1 MDQDLALARLRFMQR
16 LALALLVVA
25 AAVFVLA
32 RLYEPL
38 HPAIGYLRAFCEAAL
53 VGGLADWFAVTALFR
68 RPLGLPIPHTA
79 IIPEKK
85 DRLGEA
91 LGEFVERNFLSP
103 EVVAAKLAD
112 IDCADVLAGWLTDRT
127 RSHAIAGGLTGLLP
141 RLLDAVGEE
150 PMRHLF
156 REKLESALRR
166 VDLAPLAAELLDT
179 LTAQDRHQGLIDEL
193 VLQAERFLREAEP
206 DIRVRVRTKTAWL
219 WQKLGVDEKIADR
232 LIEAAEEALAEIG
245 RDPAH
250 AWRQRFTQLVR
261 DYIGTLRHSEEQRQR
276 AERLKQAVLSYPGL
290 GEYLGAVWDEVR
302 ARVRDDAARDDSR
315 IRANVEAT
323 LVWLGERLRAD
334 PAVRDAL
341 NSWMR
346 AVLTDLVRTRRN
358 EVAGLI
364 SGTVRRWD
372 ARTVSDKVERAI
384 GRDLQYIRINGT
396 LIGGL
401 VGVLLHAGSQVLGG

>member
-1 MDQDLALARLRFMQR
+1 M
-16 LALALLVVA
+16 
-25 AAVFVLA
+25 
-32 RLYEPL
+32 
-38 HPAIGYLRAFCEAAL
+38 
-53 VGGLADWFAVTALFR
+53 
-68 RPLGLPIPHTA
+68 
-79 IIPEKK
+79 
-85 DRLGEA
+85 
-91 LGEFVERNFLSP
+91 
-103 EVVAAKLAD
+103 
-112 IDCADVLAGWLTDRT
+112 
-127 RSHAIAGGLTGLLP
+127 
-141 RLLDAVGEE
+141 
-150 PMRHLF
+150 
-156 REKLESALRR
+156 
-166 VDLAPLAAELLDT
+166 AEG
-179 LTAQDRHQGLIDEL
+179 R
-193 VLQAERFLREAEP
+193 
-206 DIRVRVRTKTAWL
+206 
-219 WQKLGVDEKIADR
+219 VDEKIADR

-261 DYIGTLRHSEEQRQR
+261 DYITTLRHSEEQRQR

-290 GEYLGAVWDEVR
+290 GEYLGMVWDEVR

-334 PAVRDAL
+334 PAVREAL
-341 NSWMR
+341 NGWMR

-401 VGVLLHAGSQVLGG
+401 VGVLLHAASQVFSR

>member
-1 MDQDLALARLRFMQR
+1 MDQDLALVRLRAMQR

-25 AAVFVLA
+25 GVTFLLA
-32 RLYEPL
+32 LAYEPL
-38 HPAIGYLRAFCEAAL
+38 HPGVGYLRAFCEAAL

-79 IIPEKK
+79 IIPENK

-91 LGEFVERNFLSP
+91 LGEFVERNFLST
-103 EVVAAKLAD
+103 EAVAAKLAD
-112 IDCADVLAGWLTDRT
+112 VDFADVLAGWLGDSARSRAVADRL
-127 RSHAIAGGLTGLLP
+127 ADWLP
-141 RLLDAVGEE
+141 RLLDALGEE
-150 PMRHLF
+150 PMRRF
-156 REKLESALRR
+156 IRENFASALHRIEM
-166 VDLAPLAAELLDT
+166 APLAAELLDT
-179 LTAQDRHQGLIDEL
+179 LTAHDRHQELLDEL

-206 DIRVRVRTKTAWL
+206 EIRARVRAKTAWL
-219 WQKLGVDEKIADR
+219 WQKLGIDERIADR
-232 LIEAAEEALAEIG
+232 LIEAAEQALAEIG

-250 AWRQRFTQLVR
+250 AWRQRFTQLIREYV
-261 DYIGTLRHSEEQRQR
+261 GTLRHSDQHQRR
-276 AERLKQAVLSYPGL
+276 AERFKETILAYPGL

-302 ARVRDDAARDDSR
+302 ARVREDAGRDDSR
-315 IRANVEAT
+315 IRADLAAA

-334 PAVRDAL
+334 SEVRDVL
-341 NSWMR
+341 NGWMR
-346 AVLTDLVRTRRN
+346 GVLGDLVRARRN

-364 SGTVRRWD
+364 SSTVRRWD

-401 VGVLLHAGSQVLGG
+401 VGVLLHAASQVFSS